1 MVVKKVPQRMC
12 IVCKQMFDKKD
23 LVRIL
28 KTEDDIVID
37 ITGKKNGRGAY
48 VCKNGCIACGKCE
61 KVCPSG
67 AIVVKDNLA
76 TIDYEKCTNCGAC
89 REACPVKCIHE
100 GNFICGAHFE

>member
-48 VCKNGCIACGKCE
+48 VCKNGCISKCE
-61 KVCPSG
+61 KTKALDRTFKMAVDKELYQK
-67 AIVVKDNLA
+67 I
-76 TIDYEKCTNCGAC
+76 EK
-89 REACPVKCIHE
+89 E
-100 GNFICGAHFE
+100 FEELVR